1 MIARSSPVQT
11 RCVGFL
17 ILFRSSVVERGPL
30 EADVS
35 GSNPDGTTTNKL
47 SCSLVTKTS
56 DSGSEDR
63 WFESIQDNRVFQQG
77 RRGCELKGTLGG
89 QVVVANSSLI
99 KAPVRVRDTSS
110 NRVTIGIL
118 AEM

>member
-1 MIARSSPVQT
+1 M
-11 RCVGFL
+11 
-17 ILFRSSVVERGPL
+17 VERGPL

-63 WFESIQDNRVFQQG
+63 WFESIQDNRVFQRS
-77 RRGCELKGTLGG
+77 RRGCEPNGSPRWSGG
-89 QVVVANSSLI
+89 GRKQQPYKRAGLS
-99 KAPVRVRDTSS
+99 PGYPP